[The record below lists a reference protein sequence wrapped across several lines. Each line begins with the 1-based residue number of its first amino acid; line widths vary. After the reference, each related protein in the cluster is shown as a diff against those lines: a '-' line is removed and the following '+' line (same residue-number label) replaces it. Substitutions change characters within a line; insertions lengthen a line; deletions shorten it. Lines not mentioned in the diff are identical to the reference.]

1 MAEEFRKD
9 PAYAA
14 ATLDSILKDGD
25 QGDLLIVLRQMTKAF
40 GGVPK
45 VAERAGLNRTQLYR
59 TLSER
64 GNPEVRSLMAVLETM
79 GLRLAIRPARR
90 VAERRTRVR

>member
-1 MAEEFRKD
+1 MAEEFSRD

-14 ATLDSILKDGD
+14 ALLDNILEDGD
-25 QGDLLIVLRQMTKAF
+25 QGELLIVLRHMTKAF

-45 VAERAGLNRTQLYR
+45 VAERAGLNRTQLYQ
-59 TLSER
+59 TLSGQ

-79 GLRLAIRPARR
+79 GLRLAIRPARKT
-90 VAERRTRVR
+90 AERRARAR

>member
-14 ATLDSILKDGD
+14 ALLDNILADGD
-25 QGDLLIVLRQMTKAF
+25 QGELLIVLRQMTKAF

-59 TLSER
+59 TLSAE
-64 GNPEVRSLMAVLETM
+64 GNPEVRSLMAVLGTM
-79 GLRLAIRPARR
+79 GLRLAIRPARKN
-90 VAERRTRVR
+90 AERRTRAR

>member
-1 MAEEFRKD
+1 MAEEFRRD

-14 ATLDSILKDGD
+14 ALLDKILEDGD
-25 QGDLLIVLRQMTKAF
+25 QGELLIVLRQMTKAF

-45 VAERAGLNRTQLYR
+45 VAERAGLNRTQLHR
-59 TLSER
+59 TLSAQ

-79 GLRLAIRPARR
+79 GLRLGIRP
-90 VAERRTRVR
+90 VKKTAERRARVR